1 MLRSAACLTAA
12 ALLVASCSSGSPA
25 GDSMVTVT
33 RTRTPSTRPSGPYSS
48 GTASSTAPTS
58 TAASQP
64 TKLPSTC
71 ETLLSP
77 YNVDQA
83 VGTSVRGPTA
93 FVVGTADPGI
103 GRLAYLNCRYGITG
117 RGAAAVPKIEIGVSL
132 YGTPQQAAAR
142 VTATRSDYGVH
153 GATGIDVPIGT
164 ETGRYIT
171 GGKGAG
177 YTDPLLVVAAGPRTV
192 AVSIAPALA
201 TGVKAQQDAVK
212 LAQLTLQRTGG

>member
-142 VTATRSDYGVH
+142 VTAT
-153 GATGIDVPIGT
+153 GIDVPIGT